1 MLHEHHSFWIR
12 AITLNG
18 VGLCSRLNDYVL
30 GKDSFK
36 MLKTVVYDKIHFM
49 QQCSLWLCGI
59 FHMVFIKATLQLD
72 VYRANCSAKKA
83 EKTSW
88 QLEPSE

>member
-1 MLHEHHSFWIR
+1 
-12 AITLNG
+12 
-18 VGLCSRLNDYVL
+18 
-30 GKDSFK
+30 

-49 QQCSLWLCGI
+49 QQRSLWLCGI

-72 VYRANCSAKKA
+72 VYRANCSSKKA